1 MAKDQVK
8 VLLQV
13 TAQAGSKEELIKRLY
28 DQAVGFFEDEPFV
41 LEGEIKVSPTTE
53 VGTAGGESI
62 VIAWEGDAWFI
73 SENM

>member
-13 TAQAGSKEELIKRLY
+13 TAQAGSKEELIKDLY
-28 DQAVGFFEDEPFV
+28 DQAVGFFEDEAFV
-41 LEGEIKVSPTTE
+41 LDREISVTASTE
-53 VGTAGGESI
+53 VSAGGKAL
-62 VIAWEGDAWFI
+62 VIMWEGDAWFI